1 MLITRI
7 IDLVQIKRKL
17 KGKHLRSS
25 LPKDYKK
32 LKRCLLMD
40 TIGIFT
46 AWVPFLNLIWAPIS
60 SLISL
65 KMFGINFKGKIAAM
79 VDFAEEIFPFS
90 SIFPT
95 FTLFWL
101 YESFIE

>member
-7 IDLVQIKRKL
+7 INLVKIRKKL
-17 KGKHLRSS
+17 KGKQLRSS

-40 TIGIFT
+40 IIGMFT

-65 KMFGINFKGKIAAM
+65 KMFGTTFKGKMAAM
-79 VDFAEEIFPFS
+79 IDLAEELFSFS

>member
-1 MLITRI
+1 
-7 IDLVQIKRKL
+7 
-17 KGKHLRSS
+17 
-25 LPKDYKK
+25 
-32 LKRCLLMD
+32 
-40 TIGIFT
+40 
-46 AWVPFLNLIWAPIS
+46 
-60 SLISL
+60 
-65 KMFGINFKGKIAAM
+65 MFGIDFKGKIAAM